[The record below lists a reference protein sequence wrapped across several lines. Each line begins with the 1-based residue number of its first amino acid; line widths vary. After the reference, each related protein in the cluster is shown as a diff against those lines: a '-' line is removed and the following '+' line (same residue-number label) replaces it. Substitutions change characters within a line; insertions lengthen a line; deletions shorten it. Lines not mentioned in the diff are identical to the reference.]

1 MQTKITLMLLLMFL
15 QVNIMNAD
23 NLQKHNENNRR
34 TTSFDNDWRFIKDN
48 PSGAEAS
55 TFDDS
60 KWRTLDLP
68 HDWSIEDLP
77 GQIPDSIIGPF
88 SKAAIGKMG
97 TGYAVGGTAWY
108 RKHFSIDNENQNKT
122 AYLMFDGVYM
132 NSDVWVNG
140 KHAGNHPYG

>member
-1 MQTKITLMLLLMFL
+1 MMMIAFFTITATCCS
-15 QVNIMNAD
+15 QQSKKVGT
-23 NLQKHNENNRR
+23 R
-34 TTSFDNDWRFIKDN
+34 TSSFDEDWRFIKDN
-48 PSGAEAS
+48 PSGAES
-55 TFDDS
+55 PDYDDS

-97 TGYAVGGTAWY
+97 TGYTIGGTAWY
-108 RKHFSIDNENQNKT
+108 RKHFSIRKEDQNKT
-122 AYLMFDGVYM
+122 VYLMFDGVYM

-140 KHAGNHPYG
+140 KPVGNHPNGYTSF